1 MSTSARHTELRN
13 ALGVLRSRI
22 AAAAASVNR
31 DAAEI
36 ELLPITKFHPAS
48 DVAILWHLGCRG
60 FGESREQ
67 EASAKIAE
75 FRELTGS
82 ADLDDI
88 RWHMVGQIQSNKAKA
103 VAAWADTV
111 HSVSTAKVVA
121 ALDKACVRALDEGRR
136 ANPLRVFVQISL
148 DGDCARGGVDI
159 GDPGAVDAVCSDV
172 AESTGLELAGLM
184 AVPPLNVEP
193 GQAFSALAVEHRRV
207 LRDHPT
213 ATGLSAGMSEDL
225 EVAVRHGST
234 CLRVGTALLG
244 ERPLTSP

>member
-1 MSTSARHTELRN
+1 MSTFARQDELRN
-13 ALGVLRSRI
+13 ALAALRSRVT
-22 AAAAASVNR
+22 AAAVAVNR
-31 DAAEI
+31 DAGEI

-67 EASAKIAE
+67 EASAKIAGVHG
-75 FRELTGS
+75 LIGPD
-82 ADLDDI
+82 ADGI

-121 ALDKACVRALDEGRR
+121 ALDRACVRALDEGRR
-136 ANPLRVFVQISL
+136 ARPLRVFVQISL

-159 GDPGAVDAVCSDV
+159 GDPGAVDVVCSDV
-172 AESTGLELAGLM
+172 AESAGLQLAGLM

-193 GQAFSALAVEHRRV
+193 DQAFSSLAVEHLRV
-207 LRDHPT
+207 MRNHPT
-213 ATGLSAGMSEDL
+213 ATGLSAGMSGDL
-225 EVAVRHGST
+225 EAAVRHGST

>member
-1 MSTSARHTELRN
+1 MTTSARQDELRN
-13 ALGVLRSRI
+13 ALGALRSRV
-22 AAAAASVNR
+22 AAAAAAVNR
-31 DAAEI
+31 EAAEI
-36 ELLPITKFHPAS
+36 ELLPVTKFHPVS
-48 DVAILWHLGCRG
+48 DVAILWHLGCRS

-67 EASAKIAE
+67 EASAKIADAHG
-75 FRELTGS
+75 LIGPD
-82 ADLDDI
+82 ADGI

-121 ALDKACVRALDEGRR
+121 ALDRACVRALDEGRR
-136 ANPLRVFVQISL
+136 AHPLRVFVQISL

-172 AESTGLELAGLM
+172 AESPGLQLAGLM
-184 AVPPLNVEP
+184 AVPPLNAQP
-193 GQAFSALAVEHRRV
+193 DQAFSSLAAEHRRV
-207 LRDHPT
+207 MRNHPT
-213 ATGLSAGMSEDL
+213 ATGLSAGMSGDL
-225 EVAVRHGST
+225 EAAVRHGST